1 MQPRPSCLRTFAFSV
16 PIPSLCAGFRTE
28 NGATTPGYGAPVT
41 DDERGRLRLA
51 LFDQLLAIVPAG
63 RCVDLGAG
71 HGKFSQRAAAAG
83 WDVVAV
89 DARAERFPSL
99 DGVGFV
105 QADVRTFDLSGF
117 DLVLCLGLFY
127 HLTLEDQIDLLER
140 ATGTPFMLDTHLA
153 TGIYEHDGAISPL
166 REIDGYEGVDYVEG
180 SAADPLASWGNEKSF
195 WHTPDSLVKLLGCH
209 GFPVVLSVDPWVAPD
224 RRFFL
229 ALPNG
234 WVPATTSGR
243 GQLRQLA
250 RTVRRRLHLPRR

>member
-1 MQPRPSCLRTFAFSV
+1 M
-16 PIPSLCAGFRTE
+16 
-28 NGATTPGYGAPVT
+28 T
-41 DDERGRLRLA
+41 DDERGRLRLG
-51 LFDQLLAIVPAG
+51 LFDQLLALVPAG

-71 HGKFSQRAAAAG
+71 HGKFSQRAAG

-89 DARAERFPSL
+89 DARTERFPSL
-99 DGVGFV
+99 AGIEFEHSDI
-105 QADVRTFDLSGF
+105 RTFDLSGF

-127 HLTLEDQIDLLER
+127 HLTLEDQIDLLDR

-153 TGIYEHDGAISPL
+153 TGIYEHDVAIPPL

-250 RTVRRRLHLPRR
+250 RTVRRRLRLPRR